1 MRFGRFEGADRGRFW
16 AVVDADE
23 QTVRPID
30 EDFPSWAARFSAE
43 GDGALDLSADPID
56 LSSLVRLAPYEPGA
70 RIFGCG
76 ANYWEHLKQTGL
88 FEEPPTVPVAYFKAD
103 SSIIGPDSEIRHAS
117 YTDQLDYEVELVAVV
132 GRPLESGAPAS
143 ASLLGYS
150 VGNDVSIRDTD
161 DPFGTPDLFT
171 MKGADRMSPVGPYV
185 YSNDEVGGVGQ
196 PSLDISLRVNGEV
209 RQHDN
214 TKNVIFSIDFLL
226 EWINL
231 RNTLRPG
238 DLLYTG
244 TPAGSATEHGQQRF
258 LRPGDAVEAEIERL
272 GVLRNTVGEKE
283 T

>member
-1 MRFGRFEGADRGRFW
+1 MRFGRFDGADRGPFW
-16 AVVDADE
+16 GAVDAEE

-30 EDFPSWAARFSAE
+30 EGFAAWAGRFSADGE
-43 GDGALDLSADPID
+43 GSLDLSADPID
-56 LSSLVRLAPYEPGA
+56 LASLERLAPYEPGA

-88 FEEPPTVPVAYFKAD
+88 FEKPPTVPVAYFKAD

-117 YTDQLDYEVELVAVV
+117 YTNKLDYEVELVAVV
-132 GRPLESGAPAS
+132 GRPLEAGAPPS

-150 VGNDVSIRDTD
+150 VGNDVSIRDTE

-171 MKGADRMSPVGPYV
+171 MKGADRMSPVGPYIC
-185 YSNDEVGGVGQ
+185 SNDEVGGLGQ
-196 PSLDISLRVNGEV
+196 PALDISLRVNGEV

-226 EWINL
+226 EWIDL
-231 RNTLRPG
+231 RNTLRAG

-258 LRPGDAVEAEIERL
+258 LQPGDVVEAEIERL
-272 GVLRNTVGEKE
+272 GVLRNTVGKKE